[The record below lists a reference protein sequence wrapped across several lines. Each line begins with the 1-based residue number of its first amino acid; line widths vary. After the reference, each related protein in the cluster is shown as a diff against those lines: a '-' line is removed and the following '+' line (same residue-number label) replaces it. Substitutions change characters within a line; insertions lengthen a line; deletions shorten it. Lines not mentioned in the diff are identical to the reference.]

1 MMKRSILWLSILGLI
16 AANACNMSKNSDHPI
31 RIMTLDPGHFH
42 AALVQKKMYDQVSPE
57 VHVFAPEGDD
67 VKLHLKRIEGFNTR
81 AENPTS
87 WKETV
92 YTGENFFEKM
102 INDKPGNVVMISGN
116 NQKKTEYILKSVQS
130 GLNVLADKPM
140 VITPDEFPMLQQ
152 AFQEA
157 RKNGVLLYD
166 VMTERYEITTILQK
180 ELSKVPDVFG
190 ALVKGTLEEPAITK
204 ESVHHFFKYVSG
216 NPLIRPPWFFDTEQ
230 QGEGIVDVSTHLVD
244 LVQWECFPEEIID
257 YENEVQILEAKRWPT
272 VFDMEMFNSVTGLDA
287 FPEYLE
293 KDLVDGDLHVFS
305 NGAFTYTIR
314 GIHARVSVIWNYRAP
329 EGTGDTHY
337 SIMRGSMANL
347 VIRQGEEENY
357 TPTLYIEAV
366 DGADIADAADEAV
379 NRALQGEYAGISLV
393 PVSEGKWK
401 VDVPDEYRV
410 GHEAHFGQVT
420 DRYLEYLEAG
430 KLPDWEVPNMIAK
443 YYTTT
448 AAFTKALK

>member
-1 MMKRSILWLSILGLI
+1 MMKRSILWLSIFGLLAI
-16 AANACNMSKNSDHPI
+16 NSCKMNETSDALI

-42 AALVQKKMYDQVSPE
+42 AALVQKKMYEQVSPE

-67 VKLHLKRIEGFNTR
+67 VRLHLNRIEGFNTR

-87 WKETV
+87 WRETV
-92 YTGENFFEKM
+92 YTGEDFFEKM
-102 INDKPGNVVMISGN
+102 IKHKPGNVVMISGN
-116 NQKKTEYILKSVQS
+116 NQKKTEYILKSVQN

-140 VITPDEFPMLQQ
+140 VITPEEFPMLQQ
-152 AFQEA
+152 AFREA

-190 ALVKGTLEEPAITK
+190 ALVPGTLEEPAITK

-257 YENEVQILEAKRWPT
+257 YENEVKILEAKRWPT
-272 VFDMEMFNSVTGLDA
+272 VFDLEMFNSVTGLDA
-287 FPEYLE
+287 FPDYLE

-314 GIHARVSVIWNYRAP
+314 GIHAKVSVIWNYRAP

-337 SIMRGSMANL
+337 SIMRGSKANL
-347 VIRQGEEENY
+347 VIRQGADEDF
-357 TPTLYIEAV
+357 TPTLYIESV
-366 DGADIADAADEAV
+366 NGADIADAADEAV
-379 NRALQGEYAGISLV
+379 NGSLQGKYAGISLV
-393 PVSEGKWK
+393 PVGEGKWK
-401 VDVPDEYRV
+401 VDVPDKYRV

-420 DRYLEYLEAG
+420 DKYIEYLEAG

-443 YYTTT
+443 YHTTT
-448 AAFTKALK
+448 AALTKALQ